1 MDERSGSQAV
11 EWERRLREDRRL
23 VDLWLRRALRVE
35 HGVPRRLADAMRY
48 ALLGGGKRLRPILAL
63 EAFRACGGDRDEAV
77 MPFCCGL
84 EMIHAFSLVHDDLP
98 CMDDDDMRRG
108 RPSLHRRFDEATAVL
123 AADGLLARGFGL
135 MAECAGRAERV
146 CRLVRMVA
154 QAIGPAGM
162 TGGQYADISER
173 VAEHPG
179 ASAARRLARMQ
190 RLKTG
195 ELIAVSLVGG
205 AVLAGAGKSLENTL
219 AQAGYDIGALF
230 QLTDDLIDEKSAPV
244 ADHTDA
250 GERPTAAGRPQTAG
264 MVVYLGRAGTLRRA
278 RRMADRAQ
286 RLLAGLGPRFA
297 FLSGLPSRLLER
309 TE

>member
-1 MDERSGSQAV
+1 MV

-35 HGVPRRLADAMRY
+35 QGVPRRLADAMRY
-48 ALLGGGKRLRPILAL
+48 ALLGRGKRLRPILAL
-63 EAFRACGGDRDEAV
+63 EAFRACGGGRDERI

-123 AADGLLARGFGL
+123 AADGLLAMGFGL
-135 MAECAGRAERV
+135 MAGCQGQAERV
-146 CRLVRMVA
+146 RRVVRMVA
-154 QAIGPAGM
+154 RAIGPAGM
-162 TGGQYADISER
+162 TGGQFVDISAR
-173 VAEHPG
+173 VAERPG
-179 ASAARRLARMQ
+179 VSAARRMARMQ

-195 ELIAVSLVGG
+195 ELIAVSLTGG
-205 AVLAGAGKSLENTL
+205 AVLAGAGRRLEKTL

-230 QLTDDLIDEKSAPV
+230 QLTDDLMDEKGTPEVSDA
-244 ADHTDA
+244 DA
-250 GERPTAAGRPQTAG
+250 GVRPTAAGRLQTAG
-264 MVVYLGRAGTLRRA
+264 MVICLGRAGTLRRA
-278 RRMADRAQ
+278 RRVADRAQ
-286 RLLAGLGPRFA
+286 RLLIGLGPRFA